1 VRCPFCQ
8 SRETRVIDSR
18 DIGSGDSIRR
28 RRECTSCGRRFTT
41 YERVE
46 SGSLVIVKRDGRRQ
60 EFDPRKLREKIRIAL
75 TKRAVPES
83 EVERVVSNVEAEL
96 LSLGT
101 VEVPSTTVGEIVL
114 NELKQLDE
122 VAYIRFASVYRQ
134 FADVDDLRRE
144 LDTLSESITGRP
156 ETDRDSSEPENS

>member
-1 VRCPFCQ
+1 V
-8 SRETRVIDSR
+8 VDSR
-18 DIGSGDSIRR
+18 DIGAGESIRR
-28 RRECTSCGRRFTT
+28 RRECSSCSRRFTT

-46 SGSLVIVKRDGRRQ
+46 SGSLVVVKRDGRRQ

-75 TKRAVPES
+75 TKRAIS
-83 EVERVVSNVEAEL
+83 EQQVDRVVANVEAEL
-96 LSLGT
+96 LALGT

-114 NELKQLDE
+114 RELKQLDE

-144 LDTLSESITGRP
+144 LDTLSESVRQADGEDPDLR
-156 ETDRDSSEPENS
+156 

>member
-1 VRCPFCQ
+1 MRCPFCQ
-8 SRETRVIDSR
+8 SRETRVVDSR
-18 DIGSGDSIRR
+18 DIGSGESIRR
-28 RRECTSCGRRFTT
+28 RRECSSCSRRFTT

-75 TKRAVPES
+75 TKRAIS
-83 EVERVVSNVEAEL
+83 EGEVDRIVANVEAEL

-114 NELKQLDE
+114 RELKQLDE

-144 LDTLSESITGRP
+144 LDTLADSITQRSLG
-156 ETDRDSSEPENS
+156 EPDAE

>member
-1 VRCPFCQ
+1 MRCPFCQ
-8 SRETRVIDSR
+8 SRETRVVDSR
-18 DIGSGDSIRR
+18 DIGSGESIRR
-28 RRECTSCGRRFTT
+28 RRECSSCSRRFTT

-60 EFDPRKLREKIRIAL
+60 EFDPRKLRDKIRIAL
-75 TKRAVPES
+75 TKRAVS
-83 EVERVVSNVEAEL
+83 EEEVDRIVTNVESEL

-101 VEVPSTTVGEIVL
+101 VEVPSTTVGETVL
-114 NELKQLDE
+114 RELKKLDE

-144 LDTLSESITGRP
+144 LDTLADSITKRQG
-156 ETDRDSSEPENS
+156 TEPDQT

>member
-1 VRCPFCQ
+1 MRCPYCQ
-8 SRETRVIDSR
+8 SQETRVVDSR
-18 DIGSGDSIRR
+18 DIGSGESIRR
-28 RRECTSCGRRFTT
+28 RRECIACTRRFTT

-60 EFDPRKLREKIRIAL
+60 EFDPRKLRDKIRIAL
-75 TKRAVPES
+75 TKRAVAQEDID
-83 EVERVVSNVEAEL
+83 RVVANVEGEL

-101 VEVPSTTVGEIVL
+101 VEVPSTAIGEAVL
-114 NELKQLDE
+114 RELKQLDE

-144 LDTLSESITGRP
+144 LDTLADSISQRVGKEP
-156 ETDRDSSEPENS
+156 DSSAS

>member
-1 VRCPFCQ
+1 MRCPYCQ
-8 SRETRVIDSR
+8 SQETRVVDSR
-18 DIGSGDSIRR
+18 DIGSGESIRR
-28 RRECTSCGRRFTT
+28 RRECIACTRRFTT

-60 EFDPRKLREKIRIAL
+60 EFDPRKLRDKIRIAL
-75 TKRAVPES
+75 TKRAVAQEDID
-83 EVERVVSNVEAEL
+83 RVVANVEGEL

-101 VEVPSTTVGEIVL
+101 VEVPSTAIGEAVL
-114 NELKQLDE
+114 RELKQLDE

-144 LDTLSESITGRP
+144 LDTLADSISQRVGK
-156 ETDRDSSEPENS
+156 EPDNSAS

>member
-1 VRCPFCQ
+1 MKCPYCQ
-8 SRETRVIDSR
+8 SRETRVVDSR
-18 DIGSGDSIRR
+18 DIGSGESIRR
-28 RRECTSCGRRFTT
+28 RRECAECIRRFTT

-75 TKRAVPES
+75 TKRAVS
-83 EVERVVSNVEAEL
+83 EEEVDRMVSSVEAEL

-101 VEVPSTTVGEIVL
+101 VEVPSTAIGESIL
-114 NELKQLDE
+114 QHLKQLDE

-144 LDTLSESITGRP
+144 LDILADSITGR
-156 ETDRDSSEPENS
+156 SSEGKNKS

>member
-1 VRCPFCQ
+1 
-8 SRETRVIDSR
+8 VIDSR

-28 RRECTSCGRRFTT
+28 RRECTSCSRRFTT

-83 EVERVVSNVEAEL
+83 EVDRVVANVEAEL

-114 NELKQLDE
+114 KELKQLDE

-144 LDTLSESITGRP
+144 LDTLSESITGHP
-156 ETDRDSSEPENS
+156 DRESKTSEPENS

>member
-1 VRCPFCQ
+1 MV
-8 SRETRVIDSR
+8 DSR
-18 DIGSGDSIRR
+18 DIGSGESIRR
-28 RRECTSCGRRFTT
+28 RRECSLCSRRFTT

-75 TKRAVPES
+75 TKRAIS
-83 EVERVVSNVEAEL
+83 EGEVDRIVANVEAEL

-114 NELKQLDE
+114 RELKQLDE

-144 LDTLSESITGRP
+144 LDTLADSITQRSLGEP
-156 ETDRDSSEPENS
+156 DSE

>member
-1 VRCPFCQ
+1 VRCPYCQ
-8 SRETRVIDSR
+8 SRETRVVDSR
-18 DIGSGDSIRR
+18 DIGSGESIRR
-28 RRECTSCGRRFTT
+28 RRECLECARRFTT

-60 EFDPRKLREKIRIAL
+60 EFDPRKLRDKIRIAL
-75 TKRAVPES
+75 TKRAVS
-83 EVERVVSNVEAEL
+83 EEDVDRVVANVEGEL

-101 VEVPSTTVGEIVL
+101 VEVPSTAIGEAVL
-114 NELKQLDE
+114 RELKQLDE

-144 LDTLSESITGRP
+144 LDTLADSITQRATKP
-156 ETDRDSSEPENS
+156 SDDARS

>member
-28 RRECTSCGRRFTT
+28 RRECSSCSRRFTT

-60 EFDPRKLREKIRIAL
+60 EFEPRKLREKIRIAL
-75 TKRAVPES
+75 TKRAVS
-83 EVERVVSNVEAEL
+83 EAEVDRIVSNVEAEL

-114 NELKQLDE
+114 RELKQLDE

-144 LDTLSESITGRP
+144 LDILSESITGR
-156 ETDRDSSEPENS
+156 TSSEQERSDSETS